1 MGKNSELTDIGSF
14 TKPTFDPLVLKAYSE
29 ALKQKQ
35 KWRTS
40 IDQLIRDTLGLKEDQ
55 PLNPGMIPSAEEI
68 RREMNRY
75 IPETEKLSDLIIA
88 MREE

>member
-1 MGKNSELTDIGSF
+1 MGKNSEVTNIGSF

-40 IDQLIRDTLGLKEDQ
+40 IDRLIRGMLGLREDQ

-68 RREMNRY
+68 RREMDRY

-88 MREE
+88 TREE